1 MPNRQWDIFC
11 TVVDN
16 YGDIGVTWRLARQL
30 VAEHQQTVRLWV
42 DDLAAFARLCP
53 ALQIGAD
60 QQWQQGVEIR
70 HWSADFDDAWQPG
83 DLVIEAFACTLPHS
97 AIQAMRA
104 RRPAPLWL
112 NLEYL
117 SAEPWIDDC
126 HGLPS
131 QEQGLR
137 KFFFF
142 PGFTT
147 RSGGLI
153 CEQSLT
159 AERQAW
165 QANPEQRNAWLAN
178 LGLPAPAARA
188 RIISLFTYESAAL
201 PALLETWQQGPDPVL
216 CLIPHGRSLQAL
228 TNWPALQHG
237 QPGDHWQAGALQVMI
252 LPMTDQPGYDRL
264 LWSCDLNLV
273 RGEDSFLRAQ
283 WAAKP
288 FLWHIYPQEAGAHLE
303 KLQAFLDR
311 YCADLPPALAANLQR
326 LNLALNQDDG
336 VAAVAAW
343 QALQADWP
351 LWQQHAQNWPQQ
363 VLAGGDLAS
372 RLVQFGEKWLK

>member
-1 MPNRQWDIFC
+1 MSSRQWDIFC

-30 VAEHQQTVRLWV
+30 VAEHRQQVRLWV
-42 DDLAAFARLCP
+42 DDLTAFARLCP
-53 ALQIGAD
+53 ALDVTAD
-60 QQWQQGVEIR
+60 RQWQQEVDIR
-70 HWSADFDDAWQPG
+70 HWTAAFDAGWTPG
-83 DLVIEAFACTLPHS
+83 EIVIEAFACTLPAPAIRAMQS
-97 AIQAMRA
+97 ATT
-104 RRPAPLWL
+104 PPLWL

-142 PGFTT
+142 PGFTPRT
-147 RSGGLI
+147 GGLI

-159 AERQAW
+159 AERSAW
-165 QANPEQRNAWLAN
+165 QADPLRRQHWLAS
-178 LGLPAPAARA
+178 LGLPAVSANS

-201 PALLETWQQGPDPVL
+201 PALLEAWQQGPDPVL
-216 CLIPHGRSLQAL
+216 CLIPHGRTLQAL
-228 TNWPALQHG
+228 GRWPALQHG
-237 QPGDHWQAGALQVMI
+237 QPGDRWQAGSLQVAI
-252 LPMTDQPGYDRL
+252 LPMTDQQGYDRL
-264 LWSCDLNLV
+264 LWSSDLNLV

-283 WAAKP
+283 WAARP
-288 FLWHIYPQEAGAHLE
+288 FLWHIYPQEEAAHLD

-311 YCADLPPALAANLQR
+311 YCAGLPAAPAQHIRALS
-326 LNLALNQDDG
+326 LALNQDDG
-336 VAAVAAW
+336 AAAVAAW
-343 QALQADWP
+343 QALQPDWP
-351 LWQQHAQNWPQQ
+351 CWQHHAQNWPQQ
-363 VLAGGDLAS
+363 LLAGGDLAS